1 MEKSSNVTI
10 ERETIISATKKTFR
24 FGKNVY
30 QTHNITGFTEGD
42 LDGKIRIPKIIIFF
56 IFLLGLIVIVLGPI
70 FLKNRFIDFSDVAKQ
85 TIKVGIYLILLGFFA
100 NLINFLNPKEYGLL
114 VTFNSG
120 DRTLFIT
127 RDRKSLKTV
136 IANLC
141 KIIESEEEDKL
152 NYQIS
157 INNSVVKGNL
167 VQGEVGENVSFA
179 SNENK
184 SEEIY

>member
-30 QTHNITGFTEGD
+30 QTHNITGFREGD
-42 LDGKIRIPKIIIFF
+42 LDGKIRIPEIIIFF
-56 IFLLGLIVIVLGPI
+56 IFLIGLIL
-70 FLKNRFIDFSDVAKQ
+70 LSYSFIDNDEQ
-85 TIKVGIYLILLGFFA
+85 TRKIGIFLILLGFFGHFI
-100 NLINFLNPKEYGLL
+100 NLLNPKEYGLL

-127 RDRKSLKTV
+127 KDRKSLKTV